1 MAIEVVQALTHDK
14 VEFRFRG
21 SLHLLVAYEE
31 GIRSNGETLIE
42 GLPRSTLRDVKRKLA
57 FVPAGH
63 EYREWQEPRTRGR
76 IVYFYFDPAKTPL
89 APSAGAAGTALAP
102 RLFFEDN
109 TPWETA
115 VKMAA
120 LIENGAENRQ
130 YCEAL
135 GVVLAH
141 ELVRRNAGARRVEP
155 PARGGLAGWQQRI
168 VAAYI
173 EDHIAE
179 HVPLA
184 TLARFVR
191 LSAYHFCRAF
201 KRSFGMPPHRYHNAR
216 RIEHAKMLLAQPT
229 CSVTEIALKRSALA
243 KRVPSRQPFARRPG
257 PHRPRIV
264 EALHESRES
273 AVTRHLIA
281 VATAILVSS
290 SCAYAQVRGSTP
302 APAVPTTSPFGM
314 STSGTAVAP
323 TGIPLGAAPLATP
336 GVSSGTSNGVAS
348 ATACS
353 SPGVGSTMTGTS
365 GSTAQFDAS
374 GVGVMTGATLPGA
387 AAPITTTCS
396 PTSATGS
403 AAASQSSTSTPAT
416 SQLGVPT
423 IPIGSTELSNPGL
436 SPAPCPATGNTASTS
451 SGAC

>member
-1 MAIEVVQALTHDK
+1 MLSHSLRTSSALRPRFDNGRPSERNGSFVPRRAMLLRSIDQRSRSDDEGEQSRYDLPRALSDFHAGDFNDQAVRIFPSDAVTRHRLAWGGMAIEVVQALTHDK
-14 VEFRFRG
+14 VQFRFRG

-31 GIRSNGETLIE
+31 GIRGNGETLIE

-76 IVYFYFDPAKTPL
+76 IAYFYFDPAKTPVD
-89 APSAGAAGTALAP
+89 SGAGPADMRLAP

-109 TPWETA
+109 PLWETA

-168 VAAYI
+168 VSAYI
-173 EDHIAE
+173 EEHIAE
-179 HVPLA
+179 HIPLA

-216 RIEHAKMLLAQPT
+216 RIQHAKMLLARPT
-229 CSVTEIALKRSALA
+229 CSVTEIAL
-243 KRVPSRQPFARRPG
+243 RVGFSETSSFTAAFRK
-257 PHRPRIV
+257 
-264 EALHESRES
+264 
-273 AVTRHLIA
+273 
-281 VATAILVSS
+281 AT
-290 SCAYAQVRGSTP
+290 GSTP
-302 APAVPTTSPFGM
+302 
-314 STSGTAVAP
+314 
-323 TGIPLGAAPLATP
+323 TGYRRSLA
-336 GVSSGTSNGVAS
+336 
-348 ATACS
+348 
-353 SPGVGSTMTGTS
+353 
-365 GSTAQFDAS
+365 
-374 GVGVMTGATLPGA
+374 
-387 AAPITTTCS
+387 
-396 PTSATGS
+396 
-403 AAASQSSTSTPAT
+403 
-416 SQLGVPT
+416 
-423 IPIGSTELSNPGL
+423 
-436 SPAPCPATGNTASTS
+436 
-451 SGAC
+451 

>member
-1 MAIEVVQALTHDK
+1 MLQSVDQHSRADKEGEQSRHDLLGALSDFHVSEVVDQAVEIFPSDAVTRRRLAWNGMAIEVVQALTHDK

-109 TPWETA
+109 TPWETV

-179 HVPLA
+179 QIPLA

-201 KRSFGMPPHRYHNAR
+201 KRSFGMPPHRYHNTR
-216 RIEHAKMLLAQPT
+216 RIEHAKMLLAQPA
-229 CSVTEIALKRSALA
+229 CSVTEIALKVGFSETSSFTAAFR
-243 KRVPSRQPFARRPG
+243 K
-257 PHRPRIV
+257 
-264 EALHESRES
+264 
-273 AVTRHLIA
+273 
-281 VATAILVSS
+281 AT
-290 SCAYAQVRGSTP
+290 GSTP
-302 APAVPTTSPFGM
+302 
-314 STSGTAVAP
+314 TAYRRS
-323 TGIPLGAAPLATP
+323 LA
-336 GVSSGTSNGVAS
+336 
-348 ATACS
+348 
-353 SPGVGSTMTGTS
+353 
-365 GSTAQFDAS
+365 
-374 GVGVMTGATLPGA
+374 
-387 AAPITTTCS
+387 
-396 PTSATGS
+396 
-403 AAASQSSTSTPAT
+403 
-416 SQLGVPT
+416 
-423 IPIGSTELSNPGL
+423 
-436 SPAPCPATGNTASTS
+436 
-451 SGAC
+451 

>member
-1 MAIEVVQALTHDK
+1 MLNNSLRTNLALRPRFDDRMRSERNGSFVPRIAMLRSVDQHSRADKEGEQSRHHLPGTLSDFHVSEVVDQAVEIFPSDAVTRRRLAWNGMAIEVVQALTHDK

-21 SLHLLVAYEE
+21 PLHLLVAYEE

-179 HVPLA
+179 HIPLA

-201 KRSFGMPPHRYHNAR
+201 KRSFGMPPHRYHNTR
-216 RIEHAKMLLAQPT
+216 RIEQAKMLLAQPA
-229 CSVTEIALKRSALA
+229 CSVTEIALKVGFSET
-243 KRVPSRQPFARRPG
+243 SSF
-257 PHRPRIV
+257 
-264 EALHESRES
+264 
-273 AVTRHLIA
+273 
-281 VATAILVSS
+281 TA
-290 SCAYAQVRGSTP
+290 AFRKTTGSTP
-302 APAVPTTSPFGM
+302 
-314 STSGTAVAP
+314 TAYRRS
-323 TGIPLGAAPLATP
+323 LA
-336 GVSSGTSNGVAS
+336 
-348 ATACS
+348 
-353 SPGVGSTMTGTS
+353 
-365 GSTAQFDAS
+365 
-374 GVGVMTGATLPGA
+374 
-387 AAPITTTCS
+387 
-396 PTSATGS
+396 
-403 AAASQSSTSTPAT
+403 
-416 SQLGVPT
+416 
-423 IPIGSTELSNPGL
+423 
-436 SPAPCPATGNTASTS
+436 
-451 SGAC
+451 